1 MNEVHDEVGKFT
13 LEKETHVA
21 CVHAEVKLDHATP
34 TNAGALLPW
43 STWEGSRYVIPT
55 WATRWTVDACA
66 TSCCCS
72 CGLGDSGEEST
83 LPHCV
88 MGERVPREQC
98 PRSLCAGGPHGK
110 RILAQGSSI
119 AASSQGLFPR
129 LLPRGFF
136 PRFHLLVFPDHHE
149 PSARSTREDTR
160 GEGTPGGGRRRKRS
174 QGPGQSKSPGG
185 PYGRGNLLLALP
197 RISLDDEEQHP
208 GAHARTRDADK
219 PLHGLLFD

>member
-119 AASSQGLFPR
+119 AASSQGFFPR
-129 LLPRGFF
+129 LQPRVFSRGFF
-136 PRFHLLVFPDHHE
+136 IFLHRPRVRFPRGGAFCNRE
-149 PSARSTREDTR
+149 IISSVAATRPGFDTI
-160 GEGTPGGGRRRKRS
+160 
-174 QGPGQSKSPGG
+174 
-185 PYGRGNLLLALP
+185 A
-197 RISLDDEEQHP
+197 
-208 GAHARTRDADK
+208 
-219 PLHGLLFD
+219 

>member
-88 MGERVPREQC
+88 MGERMPREQC

-119 AASSQGLFPR
+119 AASSQGFFPR
-129 LLPRGFF
+129 LQPSGFSRGFF
-136 PRFHLLVFPDHHE
+136 SPVFFPRLKQNNPPKH
-149 PSARSTREDTR
+149 ACTST
-160 GEGTPGGGRRRKRS
+160 
-174 QGPGQSKSPGG
+174 
-185 PYGRGNLLLALP
+185 
-197 RISLDDEEQHP
+197 
-208 GAHARTRDADK
+208 HARTHTHT
-219 PLHGLLFD
+219 LIFF

>member
-88 MGERVPREQC
+88 MGERMPREQC

-119 AASSQGLFPR
+119 AASSQGFFPR
-129 LLPRGFF
+129 LQPRGFSRGFFIFLHRPRVRF
-136 PRFHLLVFPDHHE
+136 PR
-149 PSARSTREDTR
+149 
-160 GEGTPGGGRRRKRS
+160 GGGPSWTGKSIVSVAATSRGFIS
-174 QGPGQSKSPGG
+174 SLQAQG
-185 PYGRGNLLLALP
+185 
-197 RISLDDEEQHP
+197 
-208 GAHARTRDADK
+208 
-219 PLHGLLFD
+219 

>member
-83 LPHCV
+83 LPYCV

-119 AASSQGLFPR
+119 AASSQGFFPRLQPRVFFPR
-129 LLPRGFF
+129 LLHF
-136 PRFHLLVFPDHHE
+136 
-149 PSARSTREDTR
+149 S
-160 GEGTPGGGRRRKRS
+160 S
-174 QGPGQSKSPGG
+174 QAQG
-185 PYGRGNLLLALP
+185 
-197 RISLDDEEQHP
+197 
-208 GAHARTRDADK
+208 
-219 PLHGLLFD
+219 

>member
-119 AASSQGLFPR
+119 AASSQGFFS
-129 LLPRGFF
+129 RGFS
-136 PRFHLLVFPDHHE
+136 PGVFPAA
-149 PSARSTREDTR
+149 SSCFFT
-160 GEGTPGGGRRRKRS
+160 
-174 QGPGQSKSPGG
+174 GPGLNSPGG
-185 PYGRGNLLLALP
+185 PSWTGKSIVSVAATSRGF
-197 RISLDDEEQHP
+197 ISSLQAQ
-208 GAHARTRDADK
+208 G
-219 PLHGLLFD
+219 